1 MDYNLHHTAKAELQA
16 GSCCPALPY
25 PLCFQVEHRAMAQS
39 RSLGEPEQGP
49 PCQRKQSRATKE
61 TPRPDLLPGR
71 IRSQPRHLEI

>member
-39 RSLGEPEQGP
+39 RSLGEPEQVRSGLY
-49 PCQRKQSRATKE
+49 KE
-61 TPRPDLLPGR
+61 D
-71 IRSQPRHLEI
+71 S